1 MAGQLDADAAAKSV
15 LRREVLAA
23 RDALAPATRVAA
35 SARITQQFLALD
47 AWKNARCVLAYLSFG
62 SEFDTAALVDD
73 ARTSGKTLCLPRVDR
88 DRRELAIHRFDDL
101 TADVQAGVWGIR
113 EPRPDRPTVT
123 LDRVDFVLVPGVAF
137 TPRCERLGY
146 GGGFYDRL
154 IARFA
159 QRPPLVAAAFD
170 VQMRDEIPLSK
181 RDRSIDLVI
190 TETAAH
196 CGC

>member
-1 MAGQLDADAAAKSV
+1 MAGELTAESPKAL

-23 RDALAPATRVAA
+23 RDAQSVTARAA
-35 SARITQQFLALD
+35 AGTRITRELLALD
-47 AWKNARCVLAYLSFG
+47 AWQQARCVLLYLSFG
-62 SEFDTAALVDD
+62 SEFDTAALVAEAL
-73 ARTSGKTLCLPRVDR
+73 ARGKQLCLPRVDKTAHA
-88 DRRELAIHRFDDL
+88 LTIHLVVDPVN
-101 TADVQAGVWGIR
+101 DVEAGVWGIR
-113 EPRPDRPTVT
+113 EPRTACAVID
-123 LDRVDFVLVPGVAF
+123 LAAIDFVLVPGVAF

-146 GGGFYDRL
+146 GGGYYDGL

-170 VQMRDEIPLSK
+170 LQIHEQIPLDE
-181 RDRSIDLVI
+181 RDRTLDLIV